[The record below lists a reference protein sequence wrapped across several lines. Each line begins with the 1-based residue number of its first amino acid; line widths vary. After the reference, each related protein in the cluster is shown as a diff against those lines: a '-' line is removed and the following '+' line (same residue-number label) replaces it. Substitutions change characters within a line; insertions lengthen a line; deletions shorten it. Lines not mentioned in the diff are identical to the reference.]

1 MYFYIKAIGFIQFMR
16 IKPSLENMKICKNTN
31 TLFKTSYLM
40 PTMMVAPSSTVTIL
54 DGGSKLYSFIMGLR
68 K

>member
-1 MYFYIKAIGFIQFMR
+1 MTLTAIGFIKFKR
-16 IKPSLENMKICKNTN
+16 KTKPSQNIMKIIANTN
-31 TLFKTSYLM
+31 PLFKISYLM
-40 PTMMVAPSSTVTIL
+40 PTMMVAPSSTVTIF